1 MWDGVHTIIFVVAT
15 FAAGRP
21 NRRTSKMC
29 VILISELVLLCRGG
43 RLMCNVAVMEIK
55 VLEWERVLTKMV
67 PVYWGVAFVNP
78 GKENGNETAPSL

>member
-21 NRRTSKMC
+21 DRRTSKMC

-43 RLMCNVAVMEIK
+43 ATDVQCRC
-55 VLEWERVLTKMV
+55 
-67 PVYWGVAFVNP
+67 
-78 GKENGNETAPSL
+78 NGN

>member
-29 VILISELVLLCRGG
+29 VILISELVLLCWRRIP

-55 VLEWERVLTKMV
+55 VLE
-67 PVYWGVAFVNP
+67 
-78 GKENGNETAPSL
+78 

>member
-21 NRRTSKMC
+21 NCRTSKMC

-43 RLMCNVAVMEIK
+43 EGGRLMCNVAVMEIK
-55 VLEWERVLTKMV
+55 VLE
-67 PVYWGVAFVNP
+67 
-78 GKENGNETAPSL
+78 

>member
-29 VILISELVLLCRGG
+29 VIPILELVLPCQGATDVQCR
-43 RLMCNVAVMEIK
+43 C
-55 VLEWERVLTKMV
+55 
-67 PVYWGVAFVNP
+67 
-78 GKENGNETAPSL
+78 NGN

>member
-21 NRRTSKMC
+21 NHRTSKMC

-43 RLMCNVAVMEIK
+43 GGATDVQCHC
-55 VLEWERVLTKMV
+55 
-67 PVYWGVAFVNP
+67 
-78 GKENGNETAPSL
+78 NGN